1 MSFSMHLLGEIDLL
15 KELLSRG
22 VPVDSESES
31 GTPLI
36 WAAGHDQKDA
46 VEVLL
51 EHNANVKFRV
61 VLYLLIHLNR
71 TFQ

>member
-1 MSFSMHLLGEIDLL
+1 LL

-36 WAAGHDQKDA
+36 WAAGHDQKNA

-51 EHNANVKFRV
+51 EHNANVNFV
-61 VLYLLIHLNR
+61 YISI
-71 TFQ
+71 